1 MTSQPDCST
10 HAIIAKNVVKDKDVT
25 PSNTIGKD
33 KSIVA
38 KNTDVTPQNPAGKI
52 IKTQKQ
58 ANIPKG
64 NENAGKAKTTTA
76 NVELSSE
83 KEKAKT
89 TIVDLK
95 TFKSKMSMELEK
107 TREIANRAIK
117 RL

>member
-1 MTSQPDCST
+1 M
-10 HAIIAKNVVKDKDVT
+10 
-25 PSNTIGKD
+25 
-33 KSIVA
+33 
-38 KNTDVTPQNPAGKI
+38 TPQNPAGKI